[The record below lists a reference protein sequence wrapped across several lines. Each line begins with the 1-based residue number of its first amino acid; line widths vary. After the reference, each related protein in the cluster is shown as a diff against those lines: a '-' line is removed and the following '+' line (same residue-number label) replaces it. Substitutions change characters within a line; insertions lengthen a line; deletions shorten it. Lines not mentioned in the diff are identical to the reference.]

1 MGGQQSHHTSKQ
13 TCSSN
18 QSKTIGPSNRY
29 KWKTASIR
37 TAGVNGCRALASLLT
52 CGRPIERLDFDRN
65 GLSGIDDV
73 TAALATNP
81 QIRVLSMTENELND
95 RDAELI
101 AQALKPNTNLQQ
113 LYLGEKILIPNIS
126 IRGAIS
132 SSSY

>member
-1 MGGQQSHHTSKQ
+1 
-13 TCSSN
+13 
-18 QSKTIGPSNRY
+18 
-29 KWKTASIR
+29 
-37 TAGVNGCRALASLLT
+37 
-52 CGRPIERLDFDRN
+52 
-65 GLSGIDDV
+65 
-73 TAALATNP
+73 
-81 QIRVLSMTENELND
+81 MTENELND